1 MASLVSQRE
10 VDEATFAA
18 LEASSPEVAQ
28 LRALRGVFA
37 AIDSIRTTLGLDVE
51 EALLYLGIGYLNTKR
66 IQHLGARGYIAA
78 TNISSVADFMNLPR
92 ETARR
97 KIKRL
102 VELGLV
108 ERSSG
113 LVIADVARWFSFVD
127 QIPLATQTD
136 PARR

>member
-51 EALLYLGIGYLNTKR
+51 EALLYLGIGYLNTER
-66 IQHLGARGYIAA
+66 IQQLGARGYIAA

-102 VELGLV
+102 VDIGLV
-108 ERSSG
+108 ERSRG

-127 QIPLATQTD
+127 QIPLAAPAD

>member
-51 EALLYLGIGYLNTKR
+51 EALLYLGIGYLNTER
-66 IQHLGARGYIAA
+66 IQQLGARGYIAA

-102 VELGLV
+102 VDLGLV
-108 ERSSG
+108 ERSRG

-127 QIPLATQTD
+127 QIPLATPAD